1 MEKLPPELI
10 QNIGSFLA
18 PEAIDSFTSTSK
30 HIRRILKPLIDR
42 HQSLK
47 RDFGHAICGR
57 NQSHGSIGRLLLN
70 VISRQRLCYY
80 IRKLTIEDWHNE
92 LSADDIGNKFG
103 ISSTSRNEM
112 RQALH
117 IGPTSLSSAI
127 SKLGTEDGVFPLL
140 LWELSELR
148 VLRLAGEPLEESTII
163 EALVSIDEHQG
174 HPSVP
179 LFPGF
184 LSHLRELQLH
194 TSGEGQESIIGM
206 CTAKTF
212 AALIPSLR
220 RISVNNIG
228 EDDSDGWSFQLLA
241 KPSNVEHLEFNSC
254 VVEDKLMHRFLQGF
268 PNLKT
273 FTVNELPGQCT
284 TRIDCYWLCVSLQ
297 MHCNDSLQSLTLNI
311 PSHDSFEVANFLG
324 DISMFKTLRY
334 LELYPEALIR
344 WADPNEALL
353 PKSIEELHVKCG
365 NDAESFAALCGD
377 STSLVK
383 ESRRRKS
390 NLKQITIECN
400 LVRERAESSQFIT
413 LRNSHRFRKFG
424 VQLVFLKR
432 FQVPKVQRIRQW
444 EL

>member
-18 PEAIDSFTSTSK
+18 PEAIDPFTSTSK

-57 NQSHGSIGRLLLN
+57 NESHGSIARLLLD
-70 VISRQRLCYY
+70 VISKQHLHYY

-92 LSADDIGNKFG
+92 LSAENISNKPG
-103 ISSTSRNEM
+103 ISSNSRNEM

-117 IGPTSLSSAI
+117 IDPTSLSSAI
-127 SKLGTEDGVFPLL
+127 FKLGTEEGVFPLL

-148 VLRLAGEPLEESTII
+148 VLRLAREPLEEYKII
-163 EALVSIDEHQG
+163 KALVPVDEHQD

-184 LSHLRELQLH
+184 LPHLRELQLY
-194 TSGEGQESIIGM
+194 TSVEDGESSIGIG
-206 CTAKTF
+206 TAKTF

-220 RISVNNIG
+220 RISLNNIH
-228 EDDSDGWSFQLLA
+228 ENESDGWFFQLLA
-241 KPSNVEHLEFNSC
+241 EPSNVEHLEFNSC

-297 MHCNDSLQSLTLNI
+297 MHCKDSLQSLKLNNSI
-311 PSHDSFEVANFLG
+311 VANFLG

-334 LELYPEALIR
+334 LEIYPEALIL
-344 WADPNEALL
+344 WADPREAVL
-353 PKSIEELHVKCG
+353 PKSIEELHIKCG
-365 NDAESFAALCGD
+365 NDAESFAALCED
-377 STSLVK
+377 FTSLV
-383 ESRRRKS
+383 EASRRRKS
-390 NLKQITIECN
+390 NLKQITIECD
-400 LVRERAESSQFIT
+400 LVQGGAERSQFET
-413 LRNSHRFRKFG
+413 LENVHRFRKLG
-424 VQLVFLKR
+424 VQCVFLKR
-432 FQVPKVQRIRQW
+432 SQVPKVQRVRQW